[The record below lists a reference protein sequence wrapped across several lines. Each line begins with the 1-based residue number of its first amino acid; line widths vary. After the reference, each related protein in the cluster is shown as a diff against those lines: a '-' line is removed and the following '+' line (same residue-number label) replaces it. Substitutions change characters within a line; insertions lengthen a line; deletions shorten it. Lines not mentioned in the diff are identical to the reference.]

1 MRSEGYL
8 PVVVDPSAAQRARAA
23 ALDLLVVGGVG
34 QALPFADDSFDM
46 AYFHLSLHYGDWQEA
61 LTETVRIVR
70 PGGKLWIWTFSRGY
84 LETSFT
90 SRWFPSVTGY
100 DLARFPEV
108 DEVAAHLT
116 ASRVESIEIG
126 TVTEQVER
134 SVSSW
139 EEAFRARFVST
150 LQLIDEDELETG
162 IQRFLGEHPQ
172 PEEMIVSALEFA
184 SICGF
189 VGD

>member
-1 MRSEGYL
+1 
-8 PVVVDPSAAQRARAA
+8 
-23 ALDLLVVGGVG
+23 
-34 QALPFADDSFDM
+34 M
-46 AYFHLSLHYGDWQEA
+46 AYYHLSLHYGDWREA
-61 LTETVRIVR
+61 LTEAVRIVR
-70 PGGKLWIWTFSRGY
+70 PGGKLWIWTFSRTY

-90 SRWFPSVTGY
+90 GRWFPSVTLH

-108 DEVAAHLT
+108 DEVASHLT
-116 ASRVESIEIG
+116 ASSVGSIEIG